1 MPWTAGSHNFVGDVF
16 SQVTLPQDWQ
26 FCLIFNGNS
35 LSSCCQITLGWLLI
49 CVFKGLQEMDTV
61 RVQKANGQDLK
72 TLFVTSHMLRHEYF
86 FNVCWLIYNIH
97 VHIMVTRLTFNT
109 YFTPRPRPAL
119 RLFFFF
125 LSLFRSFSA
134 QSTAWQSYKTV
145 SDSAGD
151 FNCVTNVMWREQC
164 ALVFQGITQCVTVAM
179 CKLGFS
185 KCHCYGNCGLQMK
198 LLRRSAGIWAQE

>member
-1 MPWTAGSHNFVGDVF
+1 MPWTAGFHNFVGDVF
-16 SQVTLPQDWQ
+16 SQVTLPWDWQ

-35 LSSCCQITLGWLLI
+35 LSLCCQITLGWLLI

-119 RLFFFF
+119 RLFFFSYPF
-125 LSLFRSFSA
+125 LDHSVHNLLCDNHIKLC
-134 QSTAWQSYKTV
+134 QTQPVTLIV
-145 SDSAGD
+145 S
-151 FNCVTNVMWREQC
+151 
-164 ALVFQGITQCVTVAM
+164 
-179 CKLGFS
+179 
-185 KCHCYGNCGLQMK
+185 QM
-198 LLRRSAGIWAQE
+198 